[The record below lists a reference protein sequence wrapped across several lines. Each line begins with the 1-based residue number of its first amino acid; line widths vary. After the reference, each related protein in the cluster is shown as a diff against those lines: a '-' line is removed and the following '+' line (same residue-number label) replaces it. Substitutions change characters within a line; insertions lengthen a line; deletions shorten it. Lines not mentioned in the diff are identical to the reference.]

1 MKEAVEQINKFLSNT
16 VQGKELRFKDGFF
29 LKLKKHVKDGKQFLE
44 IHTSGYDDTLEIKE
58 ALEWIKWTLFDYQAN
73 CIL

>member
-16 VQGKELRFKDGFF
+16 VQEKELRFKDGFF